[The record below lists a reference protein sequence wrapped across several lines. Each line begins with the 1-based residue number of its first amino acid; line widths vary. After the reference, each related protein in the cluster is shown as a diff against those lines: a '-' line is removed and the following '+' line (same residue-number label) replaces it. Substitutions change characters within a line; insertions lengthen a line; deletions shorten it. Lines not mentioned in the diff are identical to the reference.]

1 MPKMKTKKSVIK
13 KVKITKNGKVIR
25 RATGQ
30 NHYNSKETGAEG
42 RAKKKEYG
50 ANSKAPYT
58 IMNKLGYM
66 HGNKETSLGRKAEQK
81 HNGKMARKTTGK
93 R

>member
-1 MPKMKTKKSVIK
+1 MPKMKTKKSVVK

-42 RAKKKEYG
+42 RAKKKDQRMFSADEKNIV
-50 ANSKAPYT
+50 AALPYS
-58 IMNKLGYM
+58 I
-66 HGNKETSLGRKAEQK
+66 
-81 HNGKMARKTTGK
+81 GK
-93 R
+93 

>member
-1 MPKMKTKKSVIK
+1 MPKMKTKKSVVK

-42 RAKKKEYG
+42 RAKKKDVRMFKTDEKNIVAALPY
-50 ANSKAPYT
+50 SK
-58 IMNKLGYM
+58 
-66 HGNKETSLGRKAEQK
+66 
-81 HNGKMARKTTGK
+81 GK
-93 R
+93 